1 MPTSGI
7 IVFSNKVKCPFIM
20 YSKWQMFIGPSGI
33 SGYAPWATWTDILI
47 VVGGVA
53 AAIAVTVLISN
64 YRKKKTADS
73 HL

>member
-1 MPTSGI
+1 
-7 IVFSNKVKCPFIM
+7 M